1 MKTPQLPRFT
11 RSVQR
16 QDNTPCC
23 NCATIYSG
31 NYCPEC
37 GQESFIGAP
46 TTVDFIYEFLT
57 RNIFERGKMPRTIWH
72 LLRYPGGLT
81 VDFLEGRRARFI
93 RPVRLYFGLSVL
105 YFLLLSLS
113 TNLSGKISAEMIE
126 ASSKASNEASAKA
139 PKNTLK
145 APPLPAELAK
155 DPEKLLPDISKT
167 PDKPEINVQV
177 LGNYFGRGPADALQ
191 KRITQFIK
199 LPQEEQLHQ
208 ALQALFNQAPKAM
221 FFLVPVFAFLL
232 KLLFMLRRIPYGA
245 HLLFA
250 FHCHAFVF
258 LCLLI
263 ILLPLPGVVNGI
275 VSSIIFWLMWLYP
288 LLAIRTTYACSWFSA
303 IWRWLTLSILYPT
316 VIFITLALATLTAV
330 FVL

>member
-46 TTVDFIYEFLT
+46 TTIDFIYEFLT

-113 TNLSGKISAEMIE
+113 INLSGKISAEMFE
-126 ASSKASNEASAKA
+126 ASSNASNEASAKA
-139 PKNTLK
+139 PGNKLK
-145 APPLPAELAK
+145 APSLPAELAN
-155 DPEKLLPDISKT
+155 DPEKPLPDISNT

-191 KRITQFIK
+191 KRINQFIK

-232 KLLFMLRRIPYGA
+232 KLLFILRRIPYGA

-263 ILLPLPGVVNGI
+263 ILLPLPGVVSGI
-275 VSSIIFWLMWLYP
+275 VSSIIFWPMWLYP